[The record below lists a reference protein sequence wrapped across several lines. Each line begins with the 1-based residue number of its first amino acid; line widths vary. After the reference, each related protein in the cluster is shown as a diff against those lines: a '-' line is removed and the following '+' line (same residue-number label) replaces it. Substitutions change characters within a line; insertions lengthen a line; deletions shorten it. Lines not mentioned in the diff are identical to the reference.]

1 MHDDVR
7 TVLEAI
13 LTGAKNRP
21 PLAGV
26 DLTGLGSGDIAVSL
40 AAFARNLT
48 GVGAADG
55 SGGSDGTAGPGDG
68 SLGGLLAAGAA
79 RVRAELEELYAEDEP
94 FRAAVSR
101 AAADIRDG
109 RITAWDAR
117 AREAMWPVFFPEG
130 AGLMGR
136 TTEAVEAL
144 RARRRVEVTE
154 LNPAPIGDP
163 LRELL
168 VTSNVLLTVPH
179 TAAEI
184 EELPYGEAMKQ
195 RIREAAAQEQR
206 YFYDHPIHIGTPP
219 QHNEAIYGLRGLD
232 EAVAWEKN
240 RGAADPDGRLTVV
253 LSLSV
258 THDGLHEVGPDY
270 LREEISRAGGFEHLD
285 VYLFSEVT
293 CRRIVDGVLGPF
305 IGPDARE
312 AVAEV
317 FGVDGEYGRHYS
329 FLKAI
334 AAFWQVFVDSRT
346 RATFKIDLD
355 QVFPQTELLEQTG
368 RSAFGHF
375 TTPLWGARGV
385 DTEGN
390 EVDLGMI
397 AGALVNEKD
406 IGGGVFTPDVPLPEE
421 IPGGEATVFY
431 NKLPMAVSTRAEM
444 MARSEGTRRCLQRVH
459 VTGGTNGILVEH
471 LRRYRPFT
479 PTFVGRAEDQ
489 AYLLSVLFA
498 GNEQGRLLRYVHEP
512 GLIMR
517 HDKEAFAGAS
527 IAAAE
532 AGRFVGDLVRT
543 YYFTRYAQQLPW
555 GMDRTKRQVD
565 PFTGCFVTTRCYTVI
580 MLRLV
585 LRAAADVAAGR
596 PDAAATLLD
605 IAGRRLAPLLRD
617 PEGTEVAERYRRE
630 RDAWQRY
637 YEALDRAEH
646 AGGDE
651 AVLRQVREAAR
662 ISA

>member
-7 TVLEAI
+7 TVLEAV
-13 LTGAKNRP
+13 LTGTRNRP

-26 DLTGLGSGDIAVSL
+26 EVTRLGGGDIAASL
-40 AAFARNLT
+40 AAFARELT
-48 GVGAADG
+48 GSGAADG
-55 SGGSDGTAGPGDG
+55 TAGAGTGTA
-68 SLGGLLAAGAA
+68 GGLLARGAA
-79 RVRAELEELYAEDEP
+79 RVRAELEELYTEDES

-101 AAADIRDG
+101 AAAAIRNG
-109 RITAWDAR
+109 GITAWDDA
-117 AREAMWPVFFPEG
+117 AREAVWPVLFPEG

-136 TTEAVEAL
+136 TAEAVEAL
-144 RARRRVEVTE
+144 RARRQVEVTE
-154 LNPAPIGDP
+154 LNPIPLGEP

-168 VTSNVLLTVPH
+168 LTSNVLLTVPH
-179 TAAEI
+179 TSEEI
-184 EELPYGEAMKQ
+184 EKLPYGEAMKQ
-195 RIREAAAQEQR
+195 RIRAAAAEEQR

-270 LREEISRAGGFEHLD
+270 LREEINRAGGFEHLD

-305 IGPDARE
+305 LTPDARD
-312 AVAEV
+312 AVGEV

-334 AAFWQVFVDSRT
+334 AAFWQVFVDSRI

-368 RSAFGHF
+368 QSAFGHF

-385 DTEGN
+385 DTDGN
-390 EVDLGMI
+390 EVALGMI

-406 IGGGVFTPDVPLPEE
+406 IGAGVFTPDVPVPEE
-421 IPGGEATVFY
+421 IPAGEARVFY
-431 NKLPMAVSTRAEM
+431 NKLPMAVSTEAEM
-444 MARSEGTRRCLQRVH
+444 MARYDGTGSCLQRVH

-471 LRRYRPFT
+471 LRRFRPFT

-498 GNEQGRLLRYVHEP
+498 ADEQGRLLRYVHEP

-532 AGRFVGDLVRT
+532 AGRFVGDLART
-543 YYFTRYAQQLPW
+543 YYFTRYARQLPW
-555 GMDRTKRQVD
+555 GMRRTKRQID

-596 PDAAATLLD
+596 TDAAATLLD
-605 IAGRRLAPLLRD
+605 IAARKLAPLLRD
-617 PEGTEVAERYRRE
+617 PDGIEVAERYRRE

-637 YEALDRAEH
+637 YDALDRAEQ

-651 AVLRQVREAAR
+651 AVLREVRAAAR